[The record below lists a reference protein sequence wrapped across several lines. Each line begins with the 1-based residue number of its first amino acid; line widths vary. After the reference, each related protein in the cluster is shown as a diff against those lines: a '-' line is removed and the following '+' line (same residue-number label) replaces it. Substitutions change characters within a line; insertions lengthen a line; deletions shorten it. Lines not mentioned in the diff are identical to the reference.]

1 VIVGQSKVYYAV
13 LEQFTKL
20 LEVRKQQH
28 KDKSDFQRISNSI
41 QSDQLLLQTLDYL
54 TDYMRK
60 IIESGIEFNTNHF
73 WLALLHLEL
82 EQLTPDLD

>member
-1 VIVGQSKVYYAV
+1 MGQSKIYYAV

-41 QSDQLLLQTLDYL
+41 QSDQLLLQTLAYL

-60 IIESGIEFNTNHF
+60 IIESGIEFNSNHL

-82 EQLTPDLD
+82 EQLTSDLD